1 MVAEA
6 GPGVNELSK
15 RGTFSESRGLR
26 DTENVSFPATLKR
39 SLFIIGQGRPG
50 HIIKRI
56 ITGCSKCSDDGAVFL
71 HTLKQMGGLLAQAI
85 FEGR

>member
-6 GPGVNELSK
+6 GWGVNELSK

-39 SLFIIGQGRPG
+39 SLFIIEQGRPG
-50 HIIKRI
+50 HIKRI

>member
-15 RGTFSESRGLR
+15 RGTFSESCGLR

-39 SLFIIGQGRPG
+39 SLFIIEPGRPG
-50 HIIKRI
+50 HIKRI
-56 ITGCSKCSDDGAVFL
+56 ITGCSKCSDDGAVSL
-71 HTLKQMGGLLAQAI
+71 HTLSSNGWVVSPGY
-85 FEGR
+85 F